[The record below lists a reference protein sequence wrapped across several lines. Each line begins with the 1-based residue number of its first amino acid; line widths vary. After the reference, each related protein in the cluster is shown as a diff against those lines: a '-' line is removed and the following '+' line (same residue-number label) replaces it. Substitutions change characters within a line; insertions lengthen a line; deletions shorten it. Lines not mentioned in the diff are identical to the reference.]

1 MDQLASPASDR
12 WAPQRRLGV
21 VDGLGPRT
29 TARFYAMLCENH
41 RALTGGSYPDV
52 VVHTIPVQRHLVN
65 AAGPSRPGRREAL
78 RDLVTRTSR
87 SLAGTG
93 ADVVAVA
100 CNATTVDPAIGAL
113 TCIGMVEATARELR
127 RRNVRRVGLV
137 ASSIM
142 VSSAAY
148 EPGLGEAGIAVVT
161 PAPRDQ
167 EIVDRFIESLQWS
180 PAPVPVP
187 EEFRR
192 VIAELGDGVDALIL
206 DCNELYGVVDD
217 EMAGKPVIDTVT
229 ALVEESARLLVDP
242 VAPATAATGIE
253 SIAAARPSRRWA
265 LSRWRPG
272 RPQRKAGELVR
283 VADIA

>member
-1 MDQLASPASDR
+1 MDQLASSDR

-29 TARFYAMLCENH
+29 TARFYAMLCETH

-52 VVHTIPVQRHLVN
+52 VVHTIGVQRRLVDAA
-65 AAGPSRPGRREAL
+65 AAGSPRPAHQEAL

-93 ADVVAVA
+93 ADVITVA
-100 CNATTVDPAIGAL
+100 CNATTVDPALGAL
-113 TCIGMVEATARELR
+113 TCIGMVEATGRKLQR
-127 RRNVRRVGLV
+127 LNVRRVGLV

-148 EPGLGEAGIAVVT
+148 ERGLGDAGIAVVAPT
-161 PAPRDQ
+161 PGDQ

-180 PAPVPVP
+180 TAPVPVP

-192 VIAELGDGVDALIL
+192 VVAGFGENVDALIL
-206 DCNELYGVVDD
+206 DCNELYGVVDA
-217 EMAGKPVIDTVT
+217 EMAGKPVVDSVT
-229 ALVEESARLLVDP
+229 ALVEEASRLLVDP
-242 VAPATAATGIE
+242 VARATPVTDIE

-265 LSRWRPG
+265 LSRWRPH
-272 RPQRKAGELVR
+272 RPQRGAAELIR
-283 VADIA
+283 IRDIA